1 MRFFVIDVETANADL
16 ASICQ
21 IGLVSFQEK
30 KIIETWESFIN
41 PEDEFDSVNISI
53 HGITEEKVASAPVFP
68 NVYENLYPRLE
79 GQIVV
84 SHMPFD
90 RIALAR
96 VIEKYDLPILNCT
109 WLDSAKVARRAWKQ
123 FAYSGYGL
131 ANLAK
136 ELEIELRHHDALEDA
151 HAAGEILIKAM
162 NETGMEISEW
172 LERVN
177 QPVFDKSSYLERIK
191 KDGNPEGHLFGEI
204 VVFTGALS
212 MSRKEAAEIAAQA
225 GCQVNPSVTDSTTML
240 VVGDQDIK
248 RLAGNEKSS
257 KHRKAEMLIGKG
269 HNIRILAENDFVK
282 ITGG

>member
-21 IGLVSFQEK
+21 IGIVSFQDK
-30 KIIETWESFIN
+30 QVVETWESLVN
-41 PEDEFDSVNISI
+41 PEDEFDGVNISI
-53 HGITEEKVASAPVFP
+53 HGITEEKITSAPIFP
-68 NVYENLYPRLE
+68 NIFDNLCSRLE

-90 RIALAR
+90 RVALAR
-96 VIEKYDLPILNCT
+96 VAEKYDLPILNCT
-109 WLDSAKVARRAWKQ
+109 WLDSAKVARRTWKQ

-136 ELEIELRHHDALEDA
+136 ELEVEFQHHDALEDA
-151 HAAGEILIKAM
+151 RAAGEILLKAI
-162 NETGMEISEW
+162 NETGLDISEW

-177 QPVFDKSSYLERIK
+177 KPIFDEAGYSEKIK
-191 KDGNPEGHLFGEI
+191 RDGDSEGHLFGEV

-212 MSRKEAAEIAAQA
+212 MSRKEAADMAAQA
-225 GCQVNPSVTDSTTML
+225 GCQVNPSVTESTTIL
-240 VVGDQDIK
+240 VVGNQDIK
-248 RLAGNEKSS
+248 KLAGNEKSS

-269 HNIRILAENDFVK
+269 HNIRILTESDFMKFVD
-282 ITGG
+282 

>member
-1 MRFFVIDVETANADL
+1 MRFFVVDVETANADL

-21 IGLVSFQEK
+21 IGIVSFQDK
-30 KIIETWESFIN
+30 KVIETWESLIN
-41 PEDEFDSVNISI
+41 PEDEFDGVNISI
-53 HGITEEKVASAPVFP
+53 HGITEEKVVGAPVFP
-68 NVYENLYPRLE
+68 NVFENLCSRLE

-96 VIEKYDLPILNCT
+96 VTEKYNLPVLNCT
-109 WLDSAKVARRAWKQ
+109 WLDSARVARRTWKQ

-136 ELEIELRHHDALEDA
+136 ELEIEFQHHDALEDA
-151 HAAGEILIKAM
+151 RAAGEILIKAI
-162 NETGMEISEW
+162 NETGLDISEW

-177 QPVFDKSSYLERIK
+177 KPIFDEASYSEKIK
-191 KDGNPEGHLFGEI
+191 RGGNPEGHLFGEI

-212 MSRKEAAEIAAQA
+212 LSRKEAADIAAQS
-225 GCQVNPSVTDSTTML
+225 GCQVNPSVTESTTIL
-240 VVGDQDIK
+240 VVGNQDIK

-257 KHRKAEMLIGKG
+257 KHRKAETLIGKG
-269 HNIRILAENDFVK
+269 HNIRILAENDFMKFVD
-282 ITGG
+282 

>member
-1 MRFFVIDVETANADL
+1 MMFFVLDVETANADL

-21 IGLVSFQEK
+21 MGIVAFQDE
-30 KIIETWESFIN
+30 KIIETWESLID
-41 PEDEFDSVNISI
+41 PEDEFSQINISI
-53 HGITEEKVASAPVFP
+53 HGITKEKVARAPIFP
-68 NVYENLYPRLE
+68 YIYESLYSSLK

-96 VIEKYDLPILNCT
+96 VCEKYDLPALNCT
-109 WLDSAKVARRAWKQ
+109 WLDSARVARRTWKQ

-136 ELEIELRHHDALEDA
+136 ELEIEFQHHDALEDA
-151 HAAGEILIKAM
+151 RAAGKILIKAI
-162 NETGMEISEW
+162 NETGLDIPDW

-177 QPVFDKSSYLERIK
+177 KPVFDDTNHSERIK
-191 KDGNPEGHLFGEI
+191 MDGNPDGHLFGEI

-212 MSRKEAAEIAAQA
+212 MSRSEAADMAAQA
-225 GCQVNPSVTDSTTML
+225 GCQVNPSVTESTTIL
-240 VVGDQDIK
+240 VVGNQDIK
-248 RLAGNEKSS
+248 KLAGNEKSS

-269 HNIRILAENDFVK
+269 HNIRILTENDFMKFVD
-282 ITGG
+282 